1 MKYISLFLSLFVTT
15 NMGAQIIK
23 NKESA
28 ILEVHYIKTT
38 VTDTLKYRSYSD
50 LMTLRVGKTSA
61 MFYPTKRM
69 WADSLLQ
76 SNYALYEKL
85 HREMNPVGQTEYK
98 PIGGIEREFLFRNIN
113 DGETMVYRKIAGDAY
128 SYTELTDHPVWELAS
143 ETKEIMGYICQLA
156 TCNYRGRIWKVWF
169 SPDIPINEGP
179 WKLFGLPGLVLEAND
194 EKIIIRIKR

>member
-85 HREMNPVGQTEYK
+85 HREMNPVG
-98 PIGGIEREFLFRNIN
+98 
-113 DGETMVYRKIAGDAY
+113 
-128 SYTELTDHPVWELAS
+128 
-143 ETKEIMGYICQLA
+143 
-156 TCNYRGRIWKVWF
+156 
-169 SPDIPINEGP
+169 
-179 WKLFGLPGLVLEAND
+179 
-194 EKIIIRIKR
+194 

>member
-113 DGETMVYRKIAGDAY
+113 DGETMVNSRRCLLVYRTYRPPRLG
-128 SYTELTDHPVWELAS
+128 
-143 ETKEIMGYICQLA
+143 
-156 TCNYRGRIWKVWF
+156 TCVRDKRDY
-169 SPDIPINEGP
+169 
-179 WKLFGLPGLVLEAND
+179 GLYLPTCHM
-194 EKIIIRIKR
+194 